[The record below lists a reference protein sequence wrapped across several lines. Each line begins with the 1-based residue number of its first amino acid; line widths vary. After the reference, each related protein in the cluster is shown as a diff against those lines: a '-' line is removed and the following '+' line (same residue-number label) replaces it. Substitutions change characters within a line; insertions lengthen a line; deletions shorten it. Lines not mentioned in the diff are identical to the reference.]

1 MSLENTE
8 VITNLTEQKKQLEEQ
23 MENLRVTYFK
33 VLGALDALNQIEESK
48 VENDDTTVSETEVV
62 ESEWVSLTQKL
73 SAQS

>member
-33 VLGALDALNQIEESK
+33 VVGALDALNQIEESK
-48 VENDDTTVSETEVV
+48 VQDDATVSETEVV
-62 ESEWVSLTQKL
+62 EGE
-73 SAQS
+73 

>member
-33 VLGALDALNQIEESK
+33 VVGALDALNQIEESK
-48 VENDDTTVSETEVV
+48 EDDATVNETEVV
-62 ESEWVSLTQKL
+62 EGE
-73 SAQS
+73 

>member
-23 MENLRVTYFK
+23 MEQLRVTYYK
-33 VLGALDALNQIEESK
+33 VLGALDALNQIEESR
-48 VENDDTTVSETEVV
+48 VEDDATVSETEVV
-62 ESEWVSLTQKL
+62 EGEWVSLTQKL

>member
-33 VLGALDALNQIEESK
+33 VVGALDALNQIEESK
-48 VENDDTTVSETEVV
+48 VEDDATVSETEVV
-62 ESEWVSLTQKL
+62 EGE
-73 SAQS
+73 